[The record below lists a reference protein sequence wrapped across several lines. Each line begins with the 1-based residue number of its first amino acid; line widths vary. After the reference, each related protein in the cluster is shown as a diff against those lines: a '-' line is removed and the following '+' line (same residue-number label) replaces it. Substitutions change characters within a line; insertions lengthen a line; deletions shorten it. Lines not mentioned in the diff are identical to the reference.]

1 MNRPRVLIA
10 GTSSGSGKTTAVCAV
25 LELLKRRDLRVKAC
39 KCGPDYIDPMFHTAV
54 LNVPSANLD
63 PFFCEPSLLRKL
75 LIGNSGDDV
84 TVIEGVMGYYDG
96 TGPDGT
102 ENSSF
107 TVADETDTPAVLIV
121 DAKGA
126 AASLLAL
133 IEGFVNFKKDSR
145 IRGVIFNRMSAGTY
159 TLVKG
164 LMKDRFGDSPVP
176 AGYIPRLPDECV
188 IPSRHLGLVTAAEI
202 EDLKVKI
209 GAAADACEKTLDI
222 DALISIA
229 GTAGE
234 LPYDVDGESDIKSAI
249 AVGGESKNDNAIYSE
264 TQLASRER
272 PKTCGRVKIA
282 VAKDAAFCF
291 YYKDT
296 LSLLEKLGAEIV
308 TFSPLKNEPVPEG
321 AAGLLLGGGYPELYV
336 DQLEKNTVSR
346 KSVSQAV
353 RSGMPAIAE
362 CGGFQYLG
370 RMLDGRQMCGVLPH
384 SSFPAGRLVRFGYVT
399 LTAKEDGLFGSAG
412 TTLRGHEFH
421 YWDSSDN
428 GNSFTAVKPGGRQW
442 DCAVYG
448 PSLYAGYPH
457 LFLPSNPEA
466 AASFYRKCLEYGAAL

>member
-1 MNRPRVLIA
+1 MNKPRVLIA

-25 LELLKRRDLRVKAC
+25 LELLKRRNLKVKAC

-75 LIGNSGDDV
+75 LAGNSGDDL

-102 ENSSF
+102 DNSSF
-107 TVADETDTPAVLIV
+107 TVADVTDTPAVLVV

-164 LMKDRFGDSPVP
+164 LMKDRFGDSLLP

-188 IPSRHLGLVTAAEI
+188 IPSRHLGLVTSAEI
-202 EDLKVKI
+202 EDLKGKI
-209 GAAADACEKTLDI
+209 GAAADACEKTLDV

-229 GTAGE
+229 AAAGE
-234 LPYDVDGESDIKSAI
+234 LPYDGEIDIDSDVNSLGLTEKS
-249 AVGGESKNDNAIYSE
+249 
-264 TQLASRER
+264 
-272 PKTCGRVKIA
+272 GRVKIA

-296 LSLLEKLGAEIV
+296 LSLLEKYGAEIV
-308 TFSPLKNEPVPEG
+308 TFSPLENEPVPEG

-336 DQLEKNTVSR
+336 DQLERNTVSR
-346 KSVSQAV
+346 ASVAQAV
-353 RSGMPAIAE
+353 RSGMPTIAE

-370 RMLDGRQMCGVLPH
+370 RTLDGRLMCGALTH

-412 TTLRGHEFH
+412 TILRGHEFH

-428 GNSFTAVKPGGRQW
+428 GDSFTAVKPGGRQW
-442 DCAVYG
+442 DCVVYG